1 MARDD
6 VLITVEALAG
16 LDEVDLLDV
25 RWRLG
30 DADGAGRE
38 RYLAGHIPGARFL
51 DLESVLTSHGE
62 PTDGRH
68 PLPDVDTLEEGLGA
82 LGVSGDRLVV
92 VYDEAGSF
100 AASRAWWVLRWAGLN
115 VRVLDGG
122 LGAWTAQGRPLAEG
136 EAQVTPVDLLLT
148 VGHLPTITADEAAA
162 FDGTLMDARAPER
175 FRGET
180 EPLDPVAGHIPGA
193 VNVPVSQ
200 CFAEG
205 GRLPEDEVLRGLLNR
220 TGPLAAYCGSGVSA
234 AQLVLAGAALD
245 RSIALYPGSWSAWSN
260 DPSRPVATG
269 EH

>member
-6 VLITVEALAG
+6 VLLTVEALAG
-16 LDEVDLLDV
+16 LDQVDLLDV

-136 EAQVTPVDLLLT
+136 EA
-148 VGHLPTITADEAAA
+148 
-162 FDGTLMDARAPER
+162 
-175 FRGET
+175 
-180 EPLDPVAGHIPGA
+180 
-193 VNVPVSQ
+193 
-200 CFAEG
+200 
-205 GRLPEDEVLRGLLNR
+205 
-220 TGPLAAYCGSGVSA
+220 
-234 AQLVLAGAALD
+234 
-245 RSIALYPGSWSAWSN
+245 
-260 DPSRPVATG
+260 
-269 EH
+269 